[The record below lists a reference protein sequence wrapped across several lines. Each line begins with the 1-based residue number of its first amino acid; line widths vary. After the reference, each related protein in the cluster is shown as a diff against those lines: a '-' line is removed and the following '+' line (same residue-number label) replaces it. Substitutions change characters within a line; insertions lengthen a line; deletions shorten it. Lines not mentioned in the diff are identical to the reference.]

1 MTNRSRAG
9 PGEWL
14 LLTAAVVIACAGCE
28 IAVRAYLQGDEIT
41 WSMVPPAEVRVRNAG
56 EKLPGSTR
64 ILVLGDSQ
72 TEWRDTT
79 GHSYVRVAG
88 RRLMETGVAVQMV
101 NLAEAST
108 GLESYFG
115 NLITYAGQLNPDVVV
130 VGLYLG
136 NDLDL
141 DSPPLDT
148 PEGRIAALGSV
159 ERYAEKRSVL
169 VRLAKRSVFLSYV
182 YLRGKRFIRQVQP
195 ESFEQFLANLND
207 LANGDHVYVKK
218 RLQEVD
224 PAMVEAARAGVINRG
239 LLEWGISFPDYFA
252 DLAAAGPNTQ
262 AGTAVHGALR
272 DLAALVRFCRER
284 QLPVAVVLVP
294 PPVWISERYHD
305 FFRRIGYRNL
315 GPVMESVP
323 LVEQVKQALTGLQVP
338 VVDVLPALR
347 AAHENTY
354 IANDEHLNRRG
365 HEIVGTELARVLVA
379 SGLLKQAAKRP

>member
-14 LLTAAVVIACAGCE
+14 LLLASVMIAFAGCE

-56 EKLPGSTR
+56 EKLSGTSR

-79 GHSYVRVAG
+79 GHSYVRVAE
-88 RRLMETGVAVQMV
+88 RRLKETGVAVQMV
-101 NLAEAST
+101 NLAEPAS

-115 NLITYAGQLNPDVVV
+115 NLIAYADQLDPDVVV

-141 DSPPLDT
+141 DTPPLDT
-148 PEGRIAALGSV
+148 PEGKIAAIRSV
-159 ERYAEKRSVL
+159 ERYADKRSVL
-169 VRLAKRSVFLSYV
+169 VRLAKKSMFLSYV
-182 YLRGKRFIRQVQP
+182 YLRGKRYVRQTQP
-195 ESFEQFLANLND
+195 ESVEQLLANLND
-207 LANGDHVYVKK
+207 LANGDHAYVKK

-239 LLEWGISFPDYFA
+239 LLEWGISFPDYYE
-252 DLAAAGPNTQ
+252 DLAAARPNSQ

-272 DLAALVRFCRER
+272 DLAALVRFCRKR

-305 FFRRIGYRNL
+305 FFHRIGYRNL
-315 GPVMESVP
+315 GPVSELVP
-323 LVEQVKQALTGLQVP
+323 LVEQVKKALTRLQVP
-338 VVDVLPALR
+338 VVDVLSALR
-347 AAHENTY
+347 AAHEHTY

-365 HEIVGTELARVLVA
+365 HEIVGAELARVLVA
-379 SGLLKQAAKRP
+379 SGLLKRAAKRP